1 MNRVL
6 NEITN
11 VNYLGTI
18 IETNDDSKLYSEVTF
33 MYRNHLYYISCDGS
47 LVDLTDEKDIKP
59 SKAMKNGTYWQYYL
73 QCQPIAAHKLVLLC
87 KKFKAGNTYI
97 GYLTYMSLHPEK
109 VVNHTNVNLIE
120 KNGKL
125 YCKPFS
131 STAYNAKYLELI
143 SVGENI
149 FHGNFIRKWF
159 LNGINITYKR
169 SVELEN
175 LFLKLELDPTNIND
189 IKKARTLAT
198 YKIQ

>member
-1 MNRVL
+1 MCNLL

-11 VNYLGTI
+11 VSFIGDM
-18 IETNDDSKLYSEVTF
+18 IERTDDSELYSEVTF
-33 MYRNHLYYISCDGS
+33 MFRTHLYYLSYDGS
-47 LVDLTDEKDIKP
+47 VVDLTAEKDIKP

-73 QCQPIAAHKLVLLC
+73 QGQPIAAHKLVLLC
-87 KKFKAGNTYI
+87 KKFKAGDNYI
-97 GYLTYMSLHPEK
+97 GYLTYMKLHPEK
-109 VVNHTNVNLIE
+109 IVNHTNVDLIL
-120 KNGKL
+120 KDNKY
-125 YCKPFS
+125 YCKPFKN
-131 STAYNAKYLELI
+131 TAYNAKYLELI

-169 SVELEN
+169 SVELEG

-198 YKIQ
+198 YKI